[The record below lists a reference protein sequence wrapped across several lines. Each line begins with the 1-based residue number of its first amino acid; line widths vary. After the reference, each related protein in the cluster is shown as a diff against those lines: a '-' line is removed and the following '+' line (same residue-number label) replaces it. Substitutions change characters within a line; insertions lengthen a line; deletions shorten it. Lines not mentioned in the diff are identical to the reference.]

1 MKNKVKIL
9 NVVLVVSI
17 LLFVGLCFL
26 YMNNKE
32 TEEVLAEEEIS
43 LDMAMDDME
52 SSSVEETEEEV
63 IMSEEEP
70 AFEEYDI
77 KLMMV
82 GDNLLHPA
90 IIKTGIQEDG
100 SLDYE
105 FLFKDIEEYLE
116 LADIKMINQETILGG
131 NDLGFSGYPY
141 FNSPTEIGDSIAES
155 GFNVVLHAS
164 NHAADMG
171 LEGIINCASF
181 WEKYPEVLM
190 TGIYKDRDQEHEIPL
205 LTIKDVT
212 FAILNYTYG
221 PNMETLPGPIQG
233 HLDMLCNWD
242 ENTGRIDFT
251 TLHPD
256 VLTDIENASKI
267 ADVVIVCPH
276 WGTEYTTQASSYQ
289 KEFAQQM
296 TQAGADLILGTHPH
310 SIQPVEWIESENG
323 NRALCYYSL
332 GNYVST
338 QNKEISMLGAMA
350 WITFRVKED
359 GITIWEANTGVVPLV
374 CHYRRQGLRHENV
387 YLLEDY
393 TQELADAHGI
403 HTYAPEIRLRM
414 EDLQR
419 WSDETFGYWVLSAEQ
434 VLNNE

>member
-1 MKNKVKIL
+1 MKNRVRIL
-9 NVVLVVSI
+9 RIVLVASLCI
-17 LLFVGLCFL
+17 LAGLCAL
-26 YMNNKE
+26 YIRNKKS
-32 TEEVLAEEEIS
+32 VFAEEELS
-43 LDMAMDDME
+43 FETVSYGTE
-52 SSSVEETEEEV
+52 SGSAEETVEEIIV
-63 IMSEEEP
+63 PDEEP
-70 AFEEYDI
+70 SFKEYDI

-90 IIKTGIQEDG
+90 ILKTGIQEDG
-100 SLDYE
+100 SLNYD
-105 FLFKDIEEYLE
+105 FLFVDISEYLE
-116 LADIKMINQETILGG
+116 TADIKMINQETILGG
-131 NDLGFSGYPY
+131 NELGFLGYPY
-141 FNSPTEIGDSIAES
+141 FNSPTEIGDSIAKA

-164 NHAADMG
+164 NHAADQG
-171 LEGIINCASF
+171 SEGIVHCASF

-190 TGIYKDRDQEHEIPL
+190 TGIYKDGSQEHEIPI

-221 PNMETLPGPIQG
+221 PNMETLPKPIQG
-233 HLDMLCNWD
+233 HLEMLCNWD
-242 ENTGRIDFT
+242 EETGRIDFT

-256 VLTDIENASKI
+256 VITDIETASEI

-310 SIQPVEWIESENG
+310 AVQPVEWIESENG

-332 GNYVST
+332 GNYVSS
-338 QNKEISMLGAMA
+338 QNRELSMLGAMA
-350 WITFRVKED
+350 WVTFRVKED
-359 GITIWEANTGVVPLV
+359 GVYIEEADTGAIPIV
-374 CHYRRQGLRHENV
+374 CHYRKQGLRMEKV

-403 HTYAPEIRLRM
+403 HTYGPEKRLLLK
-414 EDLQR
+414 DLQK
-419 WSDETFGYWVLSAEQ
+419 WSDETFGCWVLSTEQ
-434 VLNNE
+434 VFEKE